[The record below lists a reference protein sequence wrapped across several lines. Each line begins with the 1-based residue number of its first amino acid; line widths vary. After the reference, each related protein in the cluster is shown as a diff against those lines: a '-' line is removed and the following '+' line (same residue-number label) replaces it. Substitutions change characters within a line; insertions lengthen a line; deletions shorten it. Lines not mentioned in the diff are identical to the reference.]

1 MPANT
6 PRPPEQD
13 QQSDAIDAART
24 TNETV
29 STPETDG
36 ARVAEAGH
44 GYVGRMMDDDLKT
57 NPRVRG
63 DGEVDDPSAGE
74 ARADQAAE

>member
-24 TNETV
+24 TSETV

-57 NPRVRG
+57 TPRLRG
-63 DGEVDDPSAGE
+63 DGEVDE
-74 ARADQAAE
+74 APADQAAE